1 MIFIVILFTERNSV
15 RIHSIFQPEVEKMY
29 HIKDHLGQDIKKS
42 FVFVNDMHSQFF
54 KQYLTN
60 KNYLFSSPVQLM
72 IQLWKSSVE
81 EMIDIIISR
90 IFACVFPMNQ
100 FCWQKVHLNIHLN
113 FTRMSNFTVI
123 GKLIEQKYH
132 LESKKI
138 TNYEFWFIMHIFVSW
153 FSSFLYDATWR
164 SWLWHNLCV
173 KLCKFW

>member
-1 MIFIVILFTERNSV
+1 MLFIVILFTEKNSV
-15 RIHSIFQPEVEKMY
+15 RIYSIFQPEVEKMY
-29 HIKDHLGQDIKKS
+29 HIKDHLEQDIKKS
-42 FVFVNDMHSQFF
+42 FVFVNDMHSQFL

-72 IQLWKSSVE
+72 IQLRIQLWKSSVE

-100 FCWQKVHLNIHLN
+100 FCWQKIHLNIHLN

-138 TNYEFWFIMHIFVSW
+138 TNYVFWFIIHIFVSW

-164 SWLWHNLCV
+164 SWLT
-173 KLCKFW
+173 